1 MLVDKR
7 LYVANECGHP
17 IGIVIKVIKG
27 AADADL
33 YFDAVFMCLADK
45 IGFEKAIGATGNI
58 ERAVGIKAEAEVNN
72 VRQFGVRDL
81 LRAVG
86 RCLSPTR
93 IAVIANEPLGRLW
106 DRRS

>member
-1 MLVDKR
+1 MSHAIVSVLVDKR

-45 IGFEKAIGATGNI
+45 IGFEKAIGHRQY
-58 ERAVGIKAEAEVNN
+58 RASRRNKS
-72 VRQFGVRDL
+72 R
-81 LRAVG
+81 G
-86 RCLSPTR
+86 RS
-93 IAVIANEPLGRLW
+93 E
-106 DRRS
+106 